1 MITIEASHVNWG
13 GSLVLLMYLI
23 KTLDGMG
30 IKAVVYLKY
39 EHIFKEMSSLNL
51 RNVIVVKT
59 TTFRTICRYMKKRRN
74 ALCQY

>member
-39 EHIFKEMSSLNL
+39 EHIFKEYLQT
-51 RNVIVVKT
+51 VVTQCFVNNKSE
-59 TTFRTICRYMKKRRN
+59 IWS
-74 ALCQY
+74 